1 MSHPELECQR
11 QLVAM
16 MRKHHDELAGC
27 VSRWQLEASAVIDVD
42 CECDNCMELAVLL
55 QEGDEFLREFR
66 RATQRLSEGTFIL
79 SDGTRAQLN
88 E

>member
-1 MSHPELECQR
+1 MSHPEREGQK

-16 MRKHHDELAGC
+16 MRKHYEELAGC
-27 VSRWQLEASAVIDVD
+27 VNQWQVEASAVIDAA
-42 CECDNCMELAVLL
+42 CQCDNCMELAVLL
-55 QEGDEFLREFR
+55 QEGDEFLCEFR